1 MTEAALPVELLEKEE
16 PGFWPWVIAAVALL
30 AMLISLVRQV
40 GTIPDSL
47 QSQAVQQIKSLPVG
61 RVTIETSG
69 RDMTVSGNIS
79 PDVDREA
86 IFSRLTSIEGVRV
99 VYDELNVINPEAQLL
114 AQKEKWQELLKQID
128 VSTVAFEPS
137 SATIARGSETPLNV
151 LASLLKQAPD
161 LRIRVTG
168 HTDNTGRASENLGLS
183 RSRARSVT
191 AYLSD
196 RGVASEQLIAQ
207 GYGDTQP
214 IADNETE
221 AGRARN
227 RRIEI
232 NYVD

>member
-1 MTEAALPVELLEKEE
+1 
-16 PGFWPWVIAAVALL
+16 LL
-30 AMLISLVRQV
+30 AMLISVSRQV
-40 GTIPDSL
+40 SGIPDSL
-47 QSQAVQQIKSLPVG
+47 QAQAVQQIESLPVG
-61 RVTIETSG
+61 RITIEASG
-69 RDMTVSGNIS
+69 RDLTVAGNIS
-79 PDVDREA
+79 PEVDREA
-86 IFSRLTSIEGVRV
+86 IFSRLTSIEGVRL
-99 VYDELNVINPEAQLL
+99 VYDDLNVIDPQAQLL
-114 AQKEKWQELLKQID
+114 AQKEKWQELLSQID
-128 VSTVAFEPS
+128 VSAVAFEPS
-137 SATIARGSETPLNV
+137 SATIARGSEAPLDI
-151 LASLLKQAPD
+151 LASLLKQSPN

-191 AYLSD
+191 TYLSD